1 MAKTKILVKGYA
13 KEIDGEEH
21 ASSTATLI
29 QENGLN
35 IIVDPGM
42 DRKALLEGMSKEGL
56 ATGDINFVVLTHT
69 HLDHCLL
76 AGILRRRYRGR

>member
-35 IIVDPGM
+35 IIVDPGIKFFRNPM
-42 DRKALLEGMSKEGL
+42 CPVSRIVVNKYYF
-56 ATGDINFVVLTHT
+56 TGKFEPFKTFRQVFFFVFGN
-69 HLDHCLL
+69 DN
-76 AGILRRRYRGR
+76 Y